1 MKQNL
6 ILKLKHNVSIKIFI
20 SELRMVYY
28 VLTHTN
34 VFVLK
39 LTWHVSHILYF
50 IQHCFPFPPQINP
63 QHNNHNMIVQHN
75 NVYILALLEEDDSPS
90 QQHICFLA
98 ARVCFQDS
106 EKEGLFVVCECNIH
120 CNDLVFC
127 CFFPLF
133 YEDYLAC
140 LITLIDVLYVGMTR

>member
-6 ILKLKHNVSIKIFI
+6 ILKPKHNVLIKIFI

-39 LTWHVSHILYF
+39 LTWHVSHILNF
-50 IQHCFPFPPQINP
+50 VQCCFPFPPQINP
-63 QHNNHNMIVQHN
+63 QHNNHDTIVYHN
-75 NVYILALLEEDDSPS
+75 DVYISVLLEDDSPS

-98 ARVCFQDS
+98 AR
-106 EKEGLFVVCECNIH
+106 I
-120 CNDLVFC
+120 
-127 CFFPLF
+127 
-133 YEDYLAC
+133 C
-140 LITLIDVLYVGMTR
+140 LPGFRKGGFICGVYM